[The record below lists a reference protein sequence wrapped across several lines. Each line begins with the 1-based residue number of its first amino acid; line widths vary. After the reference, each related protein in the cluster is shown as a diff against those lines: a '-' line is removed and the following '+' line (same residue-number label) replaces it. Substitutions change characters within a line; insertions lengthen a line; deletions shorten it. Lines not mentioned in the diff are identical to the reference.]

1 MHCRRVRSA
10 IFLFADGQLAGD
22 LRVAFRSHVETCPH
36 CLRELEAAERLLALL
51 RRRCRREQ
59 APEQL
64 RTRVVA
70 LIASAPR
77 RPMEE
82 EDA

>member
-10 IFLFADGQLAGD
+10 VFLFADGQLAAG
-22 LRVAFRSHVETCPH
+22 LEVAFRSHVEACPH

-51 RRRCRREQ
+51 RGRCRRAP
-59 APEQL
+59 APEHL

-70 LIASAPR
+70 LLASSPR
-77 RPMEE
+77 RPMED